1 MSNKNKLESNNYEQ
15 EGAFKKVVLGMFF
28 GAVVGVTAGILLAPK
43 PGKESRQD
51 FAENA
56 KKAAEKIKET
66 TSTIK
71 MNIQD
76 NQDIIPKKMKFTYSS
91 SKNSDEELDEELE
104 EE

>member
-1 MSNKNKLESNNYEQ
+1 MMSNKNKLEKSDNKQ
-15 EGAFKKVVLGMFF
+15 GSAFKKVAFGMIF
-28 GAVVGVTAGILLAPK
+28 GAIVGVTAGILLAPK

-51 FAENA
+51 FARNA

-66 TSTIK
+66 TGTIK
-71 MNIQD
+71 KNFQD

-91 SKNSDEELDEELE
+91 SKNSVEASE